1 MRRRILTL
9 ALLLAAVCPLAAGAT
24 TAAMDPDGNPVTASV
39 DWLGSVFRAFLAWI
53 GV

>member
-9 ALLLAAVCPLAAGAT
+9 ALLLATVFPLAAGAT
-24 TAAMDPDGNPVTASV
+24 DAAMDPDGTPVRAA
-39 DWLGSVFRAFLAWI
+39 DWFGSVFRAFLAWI